1 MCLSLQRPGAQRDF
15 VWWEEVSGLSL
26 AGDVSADFA
35 LAIFF
40 IVVRE
45 RGREGGERE
54 GERDRDREKES
65 QTLVFIWA
73 AGATRLGQTP
83 SVWVTRVL
91 SK

>member
-1 MCLSLQRPGAQRDF
+1 MGFRSPAMCVRILSSL
-15 VWWEEVSGLSL
+15 LS
-26 AGDVSADFA
+26 
-35 LAIFF
+35 F
-40 IVVRE
+40 IVVQE
-45 RGREGGERE
+45 RRERE
-54 GERDRDREKES
+54 GES

>member
-1 MCLSLQRPGAQRDF
+1 MGSRSPAMCVRILSSL
-15 VWWEEVSGLSL
+15 LS
-26 AGDVSADFA
+26 
-35 LAIFF
+35 F
-40 IVVRE
+40 IVVQE
-45 RGREGGERE
+45 RRERE
-54 GERDRDREKES
+54 GKS

>member
-1 MCLSLQRPGAQRDF
+1 MGSRCLAMRVRVLSSLF
-15 VWWEEVSGLSL
+15 S
-26 AGDVSADFA
+26 
-35 LAIFF
+35 F
-40 IVVRE
+40 IVVQERREGGGRE
-45 RGREGGERE
+45 REREGGGERE
-54 GERDRDREKES
+54 GERERES

>member
-1 MCLSLQRPGAQRDF
+1 MGSGCLAMCVRVLS
-15 VWWEEVSGLSL
+15 SL
-26 AGDVSADFA
+26 FS
-35 LAIFF
+35 F
-40 IVVRE
+40 IVVQERRE
-45 RGREGGERE
+45 RGGERE
-54 GERDRDREKES
+54 RESQS

>member
-1 MCLSLQRPGAQRDF
+1 MGFRSPTMYVQILSSL
-15 VWWEEVSGLSL
+15 LS
-26 AGDVSADFA
+26 
-35 LAIFF
+35 F
-40 IVVRE
+40 IVVQARRE
-45 RGREGGERE
+45 REA
-54 GERDRDREKES
+54 KS